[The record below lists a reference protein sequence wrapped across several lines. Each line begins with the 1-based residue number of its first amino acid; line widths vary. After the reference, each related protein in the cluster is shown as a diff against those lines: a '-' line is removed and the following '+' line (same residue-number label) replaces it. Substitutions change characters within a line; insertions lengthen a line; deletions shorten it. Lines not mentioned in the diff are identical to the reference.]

1 MKDLNTWSGT
11 GRLGQDVQAP
21 QGNGPAKFSIA
32 VNDNVKKGDQWEDET
47 SWIDIVYWHK
57 SLIPKLTKG
66 KQIAIQGRLRQEK
79 WTDRESGANRSKLV
93 IVADFIQLLG
103 ESRQDGQGSTRNTPL
118 EYGEGSTRSAS
129 TPPREPS
136 KAARPG
142 VLNNDDFNDDIP
154 F

>member
-32 VNDNVKKGDQWEDET
+32 VTDSVKKGDQWEDET
-47 SWIDIVYWHK
+47 SWIDIIYWHK
-57 SLIPKLTKG
+57 SIIPKLTKG

-79 WTDRESGANRSKLV
+79 WQDRESGANRSKLV
-93 IVADFIQLLG
+93 VIADFIQLLG
-103 ESRQDGQGSTRNTPL
+103 ESRKEGQGDTRNQS
-118 EYGEGSTRSAS
+118 GASSAGQRQEAS
-129 TPPREPS
+129 IPPREPA

-142 VLNNDDFNDDIP
+142 VLNNDDFTDDIP